1 MFTISYSEFVDR
13 ADFSD
18 FMISYMPG
26 LRVTDM
32 SNAKVVI
39 NIDERT
45 AYVYID

>member
-1 MFTISYSEFVDR
+1 MFTMSYSDFVDR

-18 FMISYMPG
+18 FIISYMPG

-32 SNAKVVI
+32 LNAKVVI
-39 NIDERT
+39 NVDERT

>member
-1 MFTISYSEFVDR
+1 MFTMSYSDFIDR
-13 ADFSD
+13 ADLFH

-26 LRVTDM
+26 LRVIDM
-32 SNAKVVI
+32 SNAKVII